1 MTMQTDVKAASL
13 TESGTAFAGRT
24 RVRGIV
30 ISDTTT
36 AGSLK
41 LRDGGSGGTIL
52 FSLDTPNAA
61 LVSSILIPGEGVLF
75 QTDVYV
81 EISNLSSVVVFY
93 G

>member
-1 MTMQTDVKAASL
+1 MQTDVKAVSL

-36 AGSLK
+36 AGQLI
-41 LRDGGSGGTIL
+41 LRDGGVTGTIK
-52 FSLDTPNAA
+52 FQLDTPNAA
-61 LVSSILIPGEGVLF
+61 FVSNILIPGEGILF
-75 QTDVYV
+75 ETDVYA
-81 EISNLSSVVVFY
+81 EIDDLSSVVVFY

>member
-1 MTMQTDVKAASL
+1 MMQTDVKAASL

-36 AGSLK
+36 AGQLI
-41 LRDGGSGGTIL
+41 LRDGGVTGTIK
-52 FSLDTPNAA
+52 FQLDTPNAA
-61 LVSSILIPGEGVLF
+61 FVSNILIPGEGILF
-75 QTDVYV
+75 ETDVYV
-81 EISNLSSVVVFY
+81 EIDDLSSVVVFY

>member
-1 MTMQTDVKAASL
+1 MMQTDVKAASL

-36 AGSLK
+36 AGQLI
-41 LRDGGSGGTIL
+41 LRDGGVTGTIK
-52 FSLDTPNAA
+52 FQLDTPNAA
-61 LVSSILIPGEGVLF
+61 FVSNILIPGEGILF
-75 QTDVYV
+75 ETDVYA
-81 EISNLSSVVVFY
+81 EIDDLSSVVVFY

>member
-13 TESGTAFAGRT
+13 TASGTAFAGRT